1 MITPRINRALDNR
14 VPEMHTCVAQKIHGA
29 SARREILRAVPLK
42 QIRRAF
48 VFQRF
53 NSCFKIR

>member
-1 MITPRINRALDNR
+1 MIAPEIKCALDNS
-14 VPEMHTCVAQKIHGA
+14 VPEMHTCVAQKVHGV

>member
-1 MITPRINRALDNR
+1 MITPVTNCAVDNS
-14 VPEMHTCVAQKIHGA
+14 VPEMHTCVAQKVHGV
-29 SARREILRAVPLK
+29 SARRAILRAVPLK